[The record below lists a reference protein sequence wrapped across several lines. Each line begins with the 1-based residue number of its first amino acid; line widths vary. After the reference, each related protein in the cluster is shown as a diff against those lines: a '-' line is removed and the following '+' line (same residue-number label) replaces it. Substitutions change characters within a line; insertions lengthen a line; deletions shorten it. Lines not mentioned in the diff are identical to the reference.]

1 MQYINLIFPLAR
13 FKNRQSMKTDLFI
26 WKRGGMTQH
35 FALWVCESVSPSP
48 PWLGHNETCRYKTKR
63 VGLEERKWV
72 LWWSSTGDEITGR
85 LYEKDQNT
93 TSAKHRERHE
103 KEKWSSLMW
112 RFLHLSTIA
121 HPKNVCSSCLSIS
134 VWVSFCK
141 VLLNCTFPFYYNTWG
156 QL

>member
-1 MQYINLIFPLAR
+1 MPLSEVQYINLIFPLAR

-103 KEKWSSLMW
+103 KEKWSFNVEVFASLNHSSPKKLMFFMSFHICMSF
-112 RFLHLSTIA
+112 FLRSPT
-121 HPKNVCSSCLSIS
+121 
-134 VWVSFCK
+134 
-141 VLLNCTFPFYYNTWG
+141 
-156 QL
+156 